1 MKLRIRTLLGSG
13 RVTEVVFSPTI
24 GSGRSGLA
32 RSHNGRRLR
41 IGGSATKFSCG
52 GGGVGAHS
60 SVPGSQVLSP
70 ASLPRKKDV
79 AKFQTRISADALMK
93 KTPPVES
100 MFIQPQCG
108 RSG

>member
-41 IGGSATKFSCG
+41 IGGSAMKFSWG
-52 GGGVGAHS
+52 GGDVVAHS
-60 SVPGSQVLSP
+60 SVHASQGLSP
-70 ASLPRKKDV
+70 ATLPRKKEV
-79 AKFQTRISADALMK
+79 AKFQTKTSADPLMK